1 MRLDPDT
8 PVRRSLLES
17 LTDVRRKVGRPRLT
31 WVKKIEKDLASV
43 DINLDVYGAPTE
55 RAVEQLV
62 ELTEDRSTWRQ
73 IVRDI
78 MAVNC

>member
-43 DINLDVYGAPTE
+43 GINLDVYGAPT
-55 RAVEQLV
+55 Q
-62 ELTEDRSTWRQ
+62 DS
-73 IVRDI
+73 
-78 MAVNC
+78 